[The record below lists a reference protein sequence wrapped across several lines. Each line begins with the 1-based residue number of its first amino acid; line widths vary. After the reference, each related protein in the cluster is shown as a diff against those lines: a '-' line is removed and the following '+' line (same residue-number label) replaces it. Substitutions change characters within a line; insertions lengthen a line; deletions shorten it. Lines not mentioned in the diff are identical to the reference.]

1 MMVWLVVV
9 LALMIPLIAVVLD
22 SQLGRALA
30 GRIESDRRLGGEEP
44 VGRRVAQLEAEIER
58 LNQEVLRLDE
68 ETTFL
73 HRLLEDKPPTAH
85 GERLMPGQPEAHR
98 PTDPSAKGEVELPR
112 GEQPT

>member
-1 MMVWLVVV
+1 MVWLVVV
-9 LALMIPLIAVVLD
+9 LALLIPLIAVVLD

-30 GRIESDRRLGGEEP
+30 GRIESGRQVGGDEP
-44 VGRRVAQLEAEIER
+44 VARRVGQLEAEIER

-73 HRLLEDKPPTAH
+73 HRLLEDKPTTH
-85 GERLMPGQPEAHR
+85 GERLMPGQPEHR